1 MLVQDI
7 EHLVVV
13 LVERVLVARRLHP
26 REDERAAARHH
37 VHEPTRFLERFD
49 GAAIHAR
56 MDCDEVD
63 AVLSVA
69 AHDVEEV
76 LGGDGDESLLEV
88 AYGIVHGNGAD
99 HRRRL
104 LDQPRAERLRLPTV
118 RQVHDRLGA
127 KLEGNVDL
135 LPFDLLI
142 GKIARDTQVHVH
154 LRAKPLAHALGGKR
168 RVVDVRRDGNAAGCD
183 PLADEFGRAAL
194 LFSDDAHSG
203 RDFPCAR
210 EIDLRDFGMRNYLA
224 VRHYPT
230 PFVGIIH
237 IRFRVEAKARFL
249 SARRAA

>member
-1 MLVQDI
+1 
-7 EHLVVV
+7 
-13 LVERVLVARRLHP
+13 
-26 REDERAAARHH
+26 
-37 VHEPTRFLERFD
+37 
-49 GAAIHAR
+49 

-76 LGGDGDESLLEV
+76 LGGDGDESLFEV
-88 AYGIVHGNGAD
+88 AYGVVHGDGAD

-104 LDQPRAERLRLPTV
+104 LDQPRAERLRLPAV

-127 KLEGNVDL
+127 KFEGDVDL

-154 LRAKPLAHALGGKR
+154 LCAKPLAHAFGGKR
-168 RVVDVRRDGNAAGCD
+168 RVVDVRGDGDAAGCD

-194 LFSDDAHSG
+194 LFGDDAHGG

-210 EIDLRDFGMRNYLA
+210 EIDLRDFGM
-224 VRHYPT
+224 
-230 PFVGIIH
+230 
-237 IRFRVEAKARFL
+237 
-249 SARRAA
+249 